1 MLAFVIVV
9 GTVTSTEK
17 SANVENLRNTDD
29 TTYIMQS

>member
-1 MLAFVIVV
+1 MLAFVIAV
-9 GTVTSTEK
+9 GSVRSTEK